1 VFIGPQVFLAAIA
14 MPALRDVED
23 VAARQQAT
31 RSITRGF
38 GMLGGAALATLLVTG
53 IYNYYQNDQ
62 FMDSDYPRYFGI
74 MQAKL
79 GLVTLVIVLTA
90 LHGAVFGR
98 RMQRL
103 QEENA
108 SEEALAKARMWSMG
122 ASMLTLLA
130 SLVIVVCGV
139 LISSNWS
146 KMS

>member
-1 VFIGPQVFLAAIA
+1 
-14 MPALRDVED
+14 
-23 VAARQQAT
+23 
-31 RSITRGF
+31 
-38 GMLGGAALATLLVTG
+38 MLGGAALATLLVTG

-79 GLVTLVIVLTA
+79 GLVTLVIILTA

-108 SEEALAKARMWSMG
+108 SEEELAKARMWSMG
-122 ASMLTLLA
+122 ASMLTLVA
-130 SLVIVVCGV
+130 SLAIVVCGV
-139 LISSNWS
+139 LISSSWS